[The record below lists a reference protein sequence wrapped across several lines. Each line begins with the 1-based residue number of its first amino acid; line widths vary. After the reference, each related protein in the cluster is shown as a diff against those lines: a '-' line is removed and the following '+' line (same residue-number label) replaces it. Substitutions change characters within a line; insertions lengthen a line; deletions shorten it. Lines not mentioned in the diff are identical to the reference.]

1 MSSFFEYYFK
11 DYDFSKRETA
21 VCCPFPHRTESGV
34 EYMETRPSAHINIDK
49 GLSEVSFIAELYK
62 CSYESAVKI
71 SKLFQTREDIF
82 TWRELKLTEDIK
94 QLCKSLGISE

>member
-49 GLSEVSFIAELYK
+49 G
-62 CSYESAVKI
+62 
-71 SKLFQTREDIF
+71 
-82 TWRELKLTEDIK
+82 
-94 QLCKSLGISE
+94 